1 MVVEQSVGTSVP
13 RVDGEAKVRG
23 TALYVDDIAVP
34 DALHGATVRSRVPHG
49 ILRAIRRD
57 PAFDWSDIVVATA
70 EDIPG
75 RNTIYLIE
83 EDQPALVPVGG
94 RIRHVDEPVALVA
107 APSRARAFAA
117 AAAITLEVEELP
129 AVLSIEDALRAEVKL

>member
-1 MVVEQSVGTSVP
+1 MVAQSVGMSVP

-23 TALYVDDIAVP
+23 
-34 DALHGATVRSRVPHG
+34 
-49 ILRAIRRD
+49 
-57 PAFDWSDIVVATA
+57 TA

-83 EDQPALVPVGG
+83 EDQPALVPIGG

-107 APSRARAFAA
+107 APTRTRAMAA

-129 AVLSIEDALRAEVKL
+129 AVLSIEDALRADIKLYGDDNVYKRFEV

>member
-23 TALYVDDIAVP
+23 TALYVDDIEVP

-83 EDQPALVPVGG
+83 EEKPALVPCGG
-94 RIRHVDEPVALVA
+94 G
-107 APSRARAFAA
+107 SRA
-117 AAAITLEVEELP
+117 L
-129 AVLSIEDALRAEVKL
+129 